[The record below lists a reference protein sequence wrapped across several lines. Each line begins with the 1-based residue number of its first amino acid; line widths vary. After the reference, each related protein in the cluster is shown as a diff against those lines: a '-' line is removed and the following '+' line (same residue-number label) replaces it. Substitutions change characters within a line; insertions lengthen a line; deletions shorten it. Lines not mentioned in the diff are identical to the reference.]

1 MAIGIK
7 SSLKTPSLI
16 CGILFAIL
24 GFKALSEP
32 RFYFRGAYADFT
44 GYNKEIGYSLIV
56 LAIIF
61 VLFSFYISKNKTD
74 L

>member
-1 MAIGIK
+1 VAIDIK

-24 GFKALSEP
+24 GFKTLSEP

-44 GYNKEIGYSLIV
+44 GYNKEIGYSLII
-56 LAIIF
+56 LAIVF
-61 VLFSFYISKNKTD
+61 VLFSFFTSKKKTD

>member
-1 MAIGIK
+1 MAIDIK
-7 SSLKTPSLI
+7 TSLKTTSLI

-44 GYNKEIGYSLIV
+44 GYNKEVGYSLIV

-61 VLFSFYISKNKTD
+61 VLFSFYISKNKTG